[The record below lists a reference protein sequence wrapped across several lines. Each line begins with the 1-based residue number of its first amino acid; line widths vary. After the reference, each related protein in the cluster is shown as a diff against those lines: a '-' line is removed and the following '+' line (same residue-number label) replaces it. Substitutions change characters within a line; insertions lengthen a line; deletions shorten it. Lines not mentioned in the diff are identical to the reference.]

1 MERFLRMVYCLRA
14 MEKTLKVCYVN
25 PVNILPFFSITG
37 NKILPLER
45 MMKKLMILSTG
56 GTIACTQTESGLIPT
71 LSADDILAYV
81 PKAKSFAQLETL
93 TIFNLDSSN
102 IQPEEWKMIAEEVYQ
117 CLPDY
122 DGIVIL
128 HGTDTMAYTASMLS
142 FMLQNVDKPVVITGS
157 QLPIGHPNTDAKQ
170 NLEHALVT
178 AASGLGGVFVVFNGT
193 IMLGCRVAKV
203 RTTSQNAF
211 ESINRPPVGTIRA
224 GKVRVSVPPE
234 PVRGALA
241 LDDAI
246 DDRVFLLKLIPG
258 TRPEVFDVISKLG
271 YRGVVIE
278 GFGLG
283 GLHCLRRNL
292 LEGIKTLLEQDVAV
306 LLTTQCRYEPSDPM
320 VYETGRLAVELGILQ
335 AYDMTSECA
344 VTKLMWVLAHAKSPS
359 EVKHMMLTDFCGEI
373 SLPAHPE
380 AGHSV

>member
-1 MERFLRMVYCLRA
+1 
-14 MEKTLKVCYVN
+14 
-25 PVNILPFFSITG
+25 
-37 NKILPLER
+37 
-45 MMKKLMILSTG
+45 MKKLMILSTG

-71 LSADDILAYV
+71 LSADDILAFA
-81 PKAKSFAQLETL
+81 PKAKSLGQLDTR

-102 IQPEEWKMIAEEVYQ
+102 IQPEEWKMIAEEVYE
-117 CLPDY
+117 CLPNY

-170 NLEHALVT
+170 NLEQALIT
-178 AASGLGGVFVVFNGT
+178 AASGLAGVFVVFDGT

-211 ESINRPPVGTIRA
+211 ESINRPPVGSIRA
-224 GKVRVSVPPE
+224 GKVRLTAPPE
-234 PVRGALA
+234 PVHGALT

-246 DDRVFLLKLIPG
+246 DASVFLLKLIPG
-258 TRPEVFDVISKLG
+258 TRPEVFDIIAKLG

-292 LEGIKTLLEQDVAV
+292 LEGIKQLLDLDVAV

-344 VTKLMWVLAHAKSPS
+344 VTKLMWVLAHASNPGD
-359 EVKHMMLTDFCGEI
+359 VRRMMATDYCGEL
-373 SLPAHPE
+373 SLPENTE
-380 AGHSV
+380 AGHTI